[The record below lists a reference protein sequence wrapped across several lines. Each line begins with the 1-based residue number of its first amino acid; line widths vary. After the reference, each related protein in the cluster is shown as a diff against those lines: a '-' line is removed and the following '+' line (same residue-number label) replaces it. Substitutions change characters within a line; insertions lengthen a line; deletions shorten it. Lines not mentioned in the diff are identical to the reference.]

1 MIRHA
6 GPQDVRFLRDMLK
19 HAYHW
24 RLNADPDLPVARY
37 VNNWGRPGDAGLVAW
52 EAGPVGAAW
61 YRLFPASAPGF
72 GFVDEETPELTIA
85 VVPSRRGSGLGG
97 EILAALLER
106 AREEGH
112 QSTAP
117 FSEAGRVATRPRSG
131 LRSSGPRLPA
141 SSASLSSAARAFASA
156 VFRRRPGFRPRSR

>member
-1 MIRHA
+1 
-6 GPQDVRFLRDMLK
+6 MLK

-97 EILAALLER
+97 ELLSALLDH
-106 AREEGH
+106 ARKQGY
-112 QSTAP
+112 
-117 FSEAGRVATRPRSG
+117 
-131 LRSSGPRLPA
+131 PA
-141 SSASLSSAARAFASA
+141 VSLSAEKGVTKLYKRHGFAPVEEKDGTVTMKVA
-156 VFRRRPGFRPRSR
+156 L